1 MIVAARQ
8 MHGEG
13 DDRCWHLGAAAPEAC
28 DCGLASG
35 ILNVRR
41 GTDPAG
47 WVGYVDETIDQS
59 ASGST
64 KGFDFNV
71 LTLSSDPDKRQPHL
85 FYADPLTM
93 PANCLSRYGRQVA
106 LLQDY
111 RLWEFAVL
119 VRLASKSE
127 SIVFARAGAYFAR
140 ICSNCPFGRR

>member
-47 WVGYVDETIDQS
+47 WAGYVDETIDQI

-64 KGFDFNV
+64 KGFGFNM

-85 FYADPLTM
+85 FYADPVTM
-93 PANCLSRYGRQVA
+93 LANCLSRYGRHVA

-111 RLWEFAVL
+111 GLWEFTVL
-119 VRLASKSE
+119 VRLASKS
-127 SIVFARAGAYFAR
+127 
-140 ICSNCPFGRR
+140 